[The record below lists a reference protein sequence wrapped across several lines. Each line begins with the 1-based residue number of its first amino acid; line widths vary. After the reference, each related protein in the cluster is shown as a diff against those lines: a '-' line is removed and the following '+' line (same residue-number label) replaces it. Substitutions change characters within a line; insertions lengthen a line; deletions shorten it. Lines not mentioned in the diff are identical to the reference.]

1 MTRAEPDAEAFV
13 AMAERL
19 ARLDPRLSMLQAGLL
34 AAVHLDIAHDSRSFA
49 RLLGI
54 EHALVLREIT
64 ALCGAGDLLAVTRRD
79 ERTMRTFFAPGAGG
93 ERLLSALHSADTLPV
108 PPAG

>member
-13 AMAERL
+13 VMTERL

-64 ALCGAGDLLAVTRRD
+64 ALCEAGDLLAVTRRD
-79 ERTMRTFFAPGAGG
+79 ERTMRAFFAPGPGG
-93 ERLLSALHSADTLPV
+93 ERLFSALDSADALPA

>member
-1 MTRAEPDAEAFV
+1 
-13 AMAERL
+13 
-19 ARLDPRLSMLQAGLL
+19 
-34 AAVHLDIAHDSRSFA
+34 
-49 RLLGI
+49 
-54 EHALVLREIT
+54 VLREIT